1 LLKAIDFINESL
13 MLFKFESTKNT
24 CKFGQLKDRETK
36 IIYQKKKKNVWRQH
50 EMDAAVM
57 ILWWRRHPNSNAVIC
72 NPAGN
77 NLIIEQLC
85 KQSISSIFHSNI
97 VLIPSICA
105 KKSWEIIK

>member
-1 LLKAIDFINESL
+1 LLKAIDFINGSL

-57 ILWWRRHPNSNAVIC
+57 ILRRQRHPNSNAVIC
-72 NPAGN
+72 NPAAN
-77 NLIIEQLC
+77 NLIIEQIC
-85 KQSISSIFHSNI
+85 KH
-97 VLIPSICA
+97 
-105 KKSWEIIK
+105 IKNCPDSYYMC